1 MKQGLFKK
9 FISYYKPYRAL
20 FYFDLFCAFI
30 VAGVDLFFPQVIRFF
45 TLNAQNFTAEAL
57 FAIGIKISGLLL
69 LLYIIRYGARF
80 FITSYGHIMGS
91 KMERDMRRDL
101 FTHMQT
107 LSFSYYD
114 EHSTGDMLARI
125 VSDLFDIAELAH
137 HGPENLFIAS
147 TKLIGSFILLTF
159 INGKLTLILLAITSF
174 NLVFSLIKNK
184 KYKKIFLNNR
194 KKMSGINS
202 QVQDSLAGIRI
213 VKSFTNEDIELEK
226 FTDANENYLHTKTIS
241 YMEMGK
247 YHATN
252 NFLTGLLYVAVI
264 FFGTLFVSKGELSII
279 DLTIYVLYINI
290 YIEPI
295 TILIELTEMLQNG
308 ISGFRRFYEIMN
320 ITPEIVDAPDA
331 HDFTPFHES
340 IRFDSVDFKYETS
353 KSILNNMSLEFKAGK
368 TTALVGP
375 SGSGKTTICSL
386 IPRFYEVTG
395 GAITVDGVNL
405 KDFKLKSLR
414 ENIGIVQQ
422 DVYLFG
428 STIADNILYG
438 KPNATMDEVIAAAK
452 NAHIHEFIQSLPDGY
467 NTSVGERGVK
477 LSGGQKQRIAIARVF
492 LKNPPI
498 LILDEATS
506 SLDSE
511 NEIQIQ
517 KALEA
522 LSVNRTVIVI
532 AHRLSTIRN
541 ADTIYVITDDGVRES
556 GTHDELMQR
565 NGLYASMQKAAIV

>member
-226 FTDANENYLHTKTIS
+226 FTNANENYLHTKTIS

-331 HDFTPFHES
+331 HDFTQFHES
-340 IRFDSVDFKYETS
+340 IRFDSIDFKYETS

>member
-226 FTDANENYLHTKTIS
+226 FTNANENYLHTKTIS

-340 IRFDSVDFKYETS
+340 IRFDAVDFKYETS

>member
-226 FTDANENYLHTKTIS
+226 FTNANENYLHTKTIS